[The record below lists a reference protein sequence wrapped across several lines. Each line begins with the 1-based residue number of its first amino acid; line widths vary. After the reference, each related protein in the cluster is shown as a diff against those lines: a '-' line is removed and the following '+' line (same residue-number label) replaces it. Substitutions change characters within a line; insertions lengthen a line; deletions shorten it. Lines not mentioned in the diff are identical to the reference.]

1 VHEGVIRELA
11 RPGVAAP
18 GGAQPG
24 GADDAPAAPG
34 VLGVGEHEP
43 HVGVREVPVV
53 PVVERAAGV
62 DEVPPHPR
70 VEVGGVREPRGRG
83 GRLPERAARP
93 FRGGGEGR
101 YRGGGDHAVARRA
114 RAKAPAAARTATTP
128 ASPATA
134 ATAPRAY
141 ASTGSASP
149 RWARGRP

>member
-1 VHEGVIRELA
+1 
-11 RPGVAAP
+11 
-18 GGAQPG
+18 
-24 GADDAPAAPG
+24 
-34 VLGVGEHEP
+34 
-43 HVGVREVPVV
+43 
-53 PVVERAAGV
+53 
-62 DEVPPHPR
+62 
-70 VEVGGVREPRGRG
+70 EVGGVREPRGRG

-134 ATAPRAY
+134 ATAPRTY

-149 RWARGRP
+149 RWARGRPRKALRARAKGPRRRAPPAAATRKAPAGPPSAKYPRAA